1 MARRT
6 KKASSVGRF
15 GPRYGVKI
23 RRRILEVETVRKAP
37 STCPRCQGPNV
48 RRQSSGVWRCRR
60 CGLTFAGGAYKPVV
74 TTSVKREVAPAA
86 VEETPAPEELEAPG
100 RKPEKKPLGGP

>member
-6 KKASSVGRF
+6 KKAGSTGRF

-23 RRRILEVETVRKAP
+23 RRRILEVERVRKAP

-48 RRQSSGVWRCRR
+48 RRESSGIWRCRR

-86 VEETPAPEELEAPG
+86 GAETPEPEELTSEE
-100 RKPEKKPLGGP
+100 RKAEKRPLGGP

>member
-1 MARRT
+1 M
-6 KKASSVGRF
+6 
-15 GPRYGVKI
+15 KI

-48 RRQSSGVWRCRR
+48 RRESSGVWRCRR

-74 TTSVKREVAPAA
+74 TTSVKREVPPAVGA
-86 VEETPAPEELEAPG
+86 VVAEPEELERAPG
-100 RKPEKKPLGGP
+100 KPEKKAAGGP

>member
-6 KKASSVGRF
+6 RKASSVGRF

-48 RRQSSGVWRCRR
+48 RRESSGVWRCRR

-74 TTSVKREVAPAA
+74 TTSVKREIPPAA
-86 VEETPAPEELEAPG
+86 VAEEVEEKREKPVKAE
-100 RKPEKKPLGGP
+100 RKIIGGP